1 MANNDIAKKYILWDK
16 SASSVFHLESQVY
29 LPMVGTM
36 NISAAF
42 KTVDPLPTIL

>member
-1 MANNDIAKKYILWDK
+1 MANNDIAKYIFCGIRYVL
-16 SASSVFHLESQVY
+16 SVFHLESQVY

-36 NISAAF
+36 NISAVF